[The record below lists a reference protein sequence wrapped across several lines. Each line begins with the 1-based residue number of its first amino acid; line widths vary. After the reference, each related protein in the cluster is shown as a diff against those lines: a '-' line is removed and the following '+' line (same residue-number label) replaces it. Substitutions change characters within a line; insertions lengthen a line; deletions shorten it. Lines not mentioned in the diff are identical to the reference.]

1 VADGGLP
8 AVFVEPQF
16 RSEVIERAAQDAG
29 VAVGTIYSDVLD
41 EDVSTY
47 IEMMRANART
57 LAEYLK

>member
-1 VADGGLP
+1 
-8 AVFVEPQF
+8 
-16 RSEVIERAAQDAG
+16 